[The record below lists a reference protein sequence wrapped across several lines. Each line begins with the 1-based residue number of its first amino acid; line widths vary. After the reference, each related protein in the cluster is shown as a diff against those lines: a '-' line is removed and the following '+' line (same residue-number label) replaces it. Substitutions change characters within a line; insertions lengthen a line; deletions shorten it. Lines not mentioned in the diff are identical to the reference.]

1 MKQFQFEVKNHNNLR
16 KELARVKRFAKN
28 EYHSSI
34 FFQIYT
40 ALEELE
46 KISQVTD
53 IIDQEFPEAYYYG
66 CQTQGNIIDG
76 KLSEQP
82 TIIICTVFEFDTT
95 SSDFIYIDPLGIES
109 DYQSLQDVWDYC
121 NKNEW
126 VKGVEIT
133 TSFKGSEL
141 LGVGHA
147 IENLREDVEVF
158 GGVAVN
164 PYDTTEADTYIFAK
178 GHEPSTLAAIAIVFG
193 GPDVFVETDYI
204 TGWEGL
210 GKTFTVTDCDGK
222 RITEID
228 NEPAM
233 NIYRNYLG
241 IEQDD
246 QFVASV
252 ITFPLLIASDGIE
265 CIRQPLP
272 CENKND
278 LELMV
283 DCAKGMKVR
292 LSYGEKNAILSQ
304 IKERTKLIKEFAPDA
319 ICVYSCAARRAFWG
333 DDEISR
339 ETTMFEDF
347 APTIGFY
354 TRGEILRIGNFLHYF
369 NSTMV
374 LAVIREG
381 EAYEYDFDLDSV
393 QEDEGSSF
401 ELGQKLIKY
410 ISAVTGEIQGQYNS
424 TMRGMASIYKSMFL
438 IDMDERSIVQLD
450 NNEKTKKCFEEKEN
464 YFEKFKNFLR
474 TVITE
479 DNLYEAMIF
488 CDFHTLKAR
497 LRYKNVIDRELISK
511 EEGWFRAQFVVIN
524 RNANGIP
531 TQFVFTTQIID
542 EEKKAADQQQKIIQS
557 LADIYFTL
565 HLFDLENDTVTE
577 VSTQELVHRIYSENS
592 NNGCQ
597 KIMNRAIEQTTF
609 EEYIDKM
616 KEFTDLST
624 LDERMKGRKTI
635 SAEFIGYGGWAKAS
649 FVEVECDNSGK
660 LKKVLYT
667 TQIIDDEKRKEERL
681 VRRAMTDEL
690 TGLYNRRAYEADL
703 LDAEAKANRDVNF
716 VLVAIDVNGLKKVND
731 DLGHE
736 AGDELIVGAA
746 NCISKSLSPYGK
758 VYRIG
763 GDEFAAITFVPKEQL
778 ESVRE
783 ELNKAVEA
791 WSGDKVKSLSLSC
804 GFVSSGDYVG
814 ESITDISKVAD
825 KEMYADKEAYYRNL
839 GQDRRGQRT
848 AFEVLSRTYVKIIK
862 VNLTTDTFSILQAP
876 SEELDE
882 KRGYTDE
889 SLSKWLYGFA
899 MSGQVCEDDKERY
912 LQCTTIE
919 FLRDYFTKD
928 KKIYS
933 LSYKR
938 LIGGEYKKVIMEIIP
953 DNDFAIDNLSVYLYV
968 KSI

>member
-28 EYHSSI
+28 EYYSSI

-40 ALEELE
+40 AFSDFE
-46 KISQVTD
+46 KVKQVTD

-95 SSDFIYIDPLGIES
+95 NSEVIYIDPLGIDS

-121 NKNEW
+121 NRNEW

-133 TSFKGSEL
+133 TSFNGSEL
-141 LGVGHA
+141 LGVGRA
-147 IENLREDVEVF
+147 IENLREDVKVF
-158 GGVAVN
+158 GGVAANPNVN
-164 PYDTTEADTYIFAK
+164 DASDTFVFAK
-178 GHEPSTLAAIAIVFG
+178 GHKSSALGAIAIIFG
-193 GPDVFVETDYI
+193 GADVFVETDYVV
-204 TGWEGL
+204 GWEGL
-210 GKTFTVTDCDGK
+210 GKTFTVTSCDGK
-222 RITEID
+222 RVTEID
-228 NEPAM
+228 DEPAM

-246 QFVASV
+246 HFSESIV
-252 ITFPLLIASDGIE
+252 TFPLLIESDGVE
-265 CIRQPLP
+265 CIRQPLA
-272 CENKND
+272 CDNKD
-278 LELMV
+278 EFELVV
-283 DCAKGMKVR
+283 DCTKGMKVR
-292 LSYGEKNAILSQ
+292 LSYGEKSAILSQ
-304 IKERTKLIKEFAPDA
+304 IKEKTKWIKKFAPDS
-319 ICVYSCAARRAFWG
+319 ISVYSCSARREFWG
-333 DDEISR
+333 DEEISN
-339 ETTMFEDF
+339 ETVMFEDI

-354 TRGEILRIGNFLHYF
+354 TGGEILRIGNFLHYF

-374 LAVIREG
+374 LALIREG
-381 EAYEYDFDLDSV
+381 EAYEYDFDL
-393 QEDEGSSF
+393 ESSNVVEEPYF
-401 ELGQKLIKY
+401 ELGQKLVKY
-410 ISAVTGEIQGQYNS
+410 IGAVTGEIQGQYNS
-424 TMRGMASIYKSMFL
+424 TMRGMASIYKNMFL

-450 NNEKTKKCFEEKEN
+450 NSEKIKKYFDEKEN
-464 YFEKFKNFLR
+464 YFEKFKNYLR
-474 TVITE
+474 NVITE
-479 DNLYEAMIF
+479 DNLYESMIF

-511 EEGWFRAQFVVIN
+511 EQGWFRAQFVVIN

-542 EEKKAADQQQKIIQS
+542 EEKKAADQQQRIIKS

-565 HLFDLENDTVTE
+565 HLLDLEKDTVTE
-577 VSTQELVHRIYSENS
+577 VSTQELVHRIYNENS
-592 NNGCQ
+592 KDGCQ
-597 KIMNRAIEQTTF
+597 NIMDRAIEQTTF
-609 EEYIDKM
+609 EEYIDRM
-616 KEFTDLST
+616 KEFTNLST
-624 LDERMKGRKTI
+624 LDERMRGRKTI

-660 LKKVLYT
+660 LRKVLYT

-690 TGLYNRRAYEADL
+690 TGLYNRRAYEGDL
-703 LDAEAKANRDVNF
+703 LDAEAKANRDVSF

-736 AGDELIVGAA
+736 AGDEMIVGAA
-746 NCISKSLSPYGK
+746 NCISKSLSQYGK

-763 GDEFAAITFVPKEQL
+763 GDEFAAIIFISKEQL
-778 ESVRE
+778 DGVKD
-783 ELNKAVEA
+783 ELNKTVEA
-791 WSGDKVKSLSLSC
+791 WKGEKVESLSLSC
-804 GFVSSGDYVG
+804 GFVSSCDYVG
-814 ESITDISKVAD
+814 ESIAEISKAAD
-825 KEMYADKEAYYRNL
+825 KEMYADKDAYYRNI

-848 AFEVLSRTYVKIIK
+848 AFEVLSRTYVKMLK
-862 VNLTTDTFSILQAP
+862 VNLTTDTFSILKA
-876 SEELDE
+876 SKEELDAAL
-882 KRGYTDE
+882 GYTDE